1 MHKFIQFELK
11 HWLKSPMLWIFF
23 LINTILVF
31 AAVASGN
38 VSIGGGV
45 GNVYK
50 NAPFVIEQYYMMLS
64 LLCLMMTTAFMNATA
79 SRDFT
84 SGMHQF
90 VFSSPIQK
98 RDYYFGKFIGAAI
111 VSVIPFLGISLGAL
125 LGPILAPIF
134 GWCPAERFGP
144 IVWNGHLQGI
154 IAFAIPNVIISGVLL
169 FSLAIIYRSTI
180 VSFIGAMLILVFYG
194 ISGIFTSDVK
204 KEWFAIILDPFG
216 GKALTIMAKYATIND
231 KNLHAVSLG
240 GELLMNRLVWLG
252 ISILILVVVYYRFSF
267 ATKNEKAKKVK
278 KAKNSNPP
286 FVKPITNTIFESKSA
301 GNFSWNSLWSLTK
314 FETKT
319 VIKNPVFVILITIGL
334 TNLILSLWTF
344 SRQYGVVRYPVT
356 FDIVETIENEFLF
369 FIYGFIIFY
378 AGVLVW
384 KERDAKFNEI
394 QDAAPV
400 KSAML
405 LGSKLI
411 AIIFAIFLVLLS
423 TIFIGILS
431 QALHGYYRF
440 EIDVYVKSLLII
452 QFLSFIYLTV
462 LALLFH
468 YIINNRYIA
477 YFSFIVFLILNSFIW
492 GALEINSNMVSF
504 NAKPKITY
512 SDMNGFGPFVPGTI
526 WFNIYWGLFAIIL
539 IFVINA
545 FFIRGKETNFKTR
558 WNNAKTQF
566 NTSKI
571 GLSFAIIAFV
581 VCGGFVYYNT
591 KVLNHY
597 DSPDTAEKNQVNY
610 EKQFKKYQNLAQPK
624 YTDFKY
630 DIAIFPEERSLKVK
644 IEAWA
649 KNKTVQPITE
659 IHFTMPGL
667 SDSVNVIIPNAKL
680 KLKDNVL
687 KYRIYSLSKPLM
699 PNDSIKINY
708 ELENIT
714 KGFENEVS
722 FTQLTQNG
730 TFFNNSDITPT
741 IGYDE
746 TVEIADKDKR
756 IAFKLPERLRMAK
769 LEPDNLI
776 ARNNNYFH
784 HDYDWVQAT
793 TTISTSFDQIAV
805 APGSLIK
812 SWKAANRNYFTYK
825 LDHKSLAFFSFISAK
840 YEVARKKWNGIDL
853 EVYYHKDHAFNIP
866 NMLKSMEKS
875 LDYYTKNYGPYYH
888 KQCRIIEFP
897 RYVSFAQAFPGTMP
911 YSEEIGFIT
920 DLRDVNKDVIDVPF
934 SVVAHEMAHQYW
946 AQQVIGANMQGSEM
960 FSEGFAEYSALM
972 VMEKEYGKDKM
983 KQFLSYEMNGY
994 LSGRSREYEAE
1005 LPLSKCE
1012 HQNYIHYQKASV
1024 AMYYFKEMIGEDKVN
1039 LALNNLVKKFAY
1051 KEPPYATAADV
1062 LTEFR
1067 AVTPADMQYL
1077 ISDLFEKITLFSNR
1091 TKELTYKKVGN
1102 EYEVTIKTISEK
1114 FNANSQGKETAV
1126 ALNDF
1131 IDIGVFGKSEI
1142 SGVLGN
1148 VLVYKRVKINKR
1160 DNTFVFKT
1168 KEKPAE
1174 AGIDPY
1180 NYLIDKIADDN
1191 LKAIE

>member
-1 MHKFIQFELK
+1 MWKFIKFEIK
-11 HWLKSPMLWIFF
+11 YWLKSTMLWIFL
-23 LINTILVF
+23 LITTMIVF
-31 AAVASGN
+31 GAVASGN

-64 LLCLMMTTAFMNATA
+64 LLCLLMTTAFMNASA
-79 SRDFT
+79 SRDFA

-98 RDYYFGKFIGAAI
+98 RDYYFGKFIGAAV
-111 VSVIPFLGISLGAL
+111 VSVIPFLGISIGAL
-125 LGPILAPIF
+125 LGPMLAPIF
-134 GWCPAERFGP
+134 GWSPAERFGP

-154 IAFAIPNVIISGVLL
+154 IAFAIPNVIISGSLL

-180 VSFIGAMLILVFYG
+180 VSFLGAIFILVFYG
-194 ISGIFTSDVK
+194 ISGIFTSDIK
-204 KEWFAIILDPFG
+204 KEWIANILDPFG
-216 GKALTIMAKYATIND
+216 GKALTIMSRYITIND
-231 KNLHAVSLG
+231 KNLSAVSLG
-240 GELLMNRLVWLG
+240 GELLMNRLLWIG
-252 ISILILVVVYYRFSF
+252 ISIIIVVVVYFRFSF
-267 ATKNEKAKKVK
+267 TAKNEKAKKEIIS
-278 KAKNSNPP
+278 KNSNPS
-286 FVKPITNTIFESKSA
+286 FVKPIATTVFEPKSH
-301 GNFSWNSLWSLTK
+301 GNFSWNSFWSLIQ

-319 VIKNPVFVILITIGL
+319 IIKNPVFVILLIGGL

-344 SRQYGVVRYPVT
+344 SGLYGVVRYPVT
-356 FDIVETIENEFLF
+356 FDIVERIEGEFLF
-369 FIYGFIIFY
+369 FIYGFITFY

-384 KERDAKFNEI
+384 KERDAKINEI
-394 QDAAPV
+394 QDATPI
-400 KSAML
+400 KSTML
-405 LGSKLI
+405 FGSKLI

-423 TIFIGILS
+423 SIFIGILS

-440 EIDVYVKSLLII
+440 EIDVYVKSILMI
-452 QFLSFIYLTV
+452 QFLNFIYLTV

-468 YIINNRYIA
+468 YLINNRYIA
-477 YFSFIVFLILNSFIW
+477 YFSFIVFLILNTFIW
-492 GALEINSNMVSF
+492 NALEINSNMVSIY
-504 NAKPKITY
+504 AIPSITY
-512 SDMNGFGPFVPGTI
+512 SDMNGFGPFVPATV
-526 WFNIYWGLFAIIL
+526 WFNMYWGLFAIIL
-539 IFVINA
+539 MYVNNA

-558 WNNAKTQF
+558 WNQAKRHF

-571 GLSFAIIAFV
+571 GLLLAIIAFV

-597 DSPDTAEKNQVNY
+597 DSPDTVEKNQVNY

-624 YTDFKY
+624 YTDFEY
-630 DIAIFPEERSLKVK
+630 DIDIFPEQRSLKVK
-644 IEAWA
+644 IQAWA
-649 KNKTVQPITE
+649 KNKTTQPITE
-659 IHFTMPGL
+659 IHFTMPSL
-667 SDSVNVIIPNAKL
+667 SDSVNVNIPNTKL
-680 KLKDNVL
+680 KLNDKVL

-708 ELENIT
+708 ELESIT

-746 TVEIADKDKR
+746 NIEIADKNKR
-756 IAFKLPERLRMAK
+756 IEFKLPKRLRMPK
-769 LEPDNLI
+769 LEPNHLI
-776 ARNNNYFH
+776 ARSNNYFH
-784 HDYDWVQAT
+784 NDSDWVHAT

-805 APGSLIK
+805 APGSLIN

-853 EVYYHKDHAFNIP
+853 EVYYHKEHGVNVP

-875 LDYYTKNYGPYYH
+875 MDYYTKNYGPYYH

-897 RYVSFAQAFPGTMP
+897 RYESFAQAFPGTMP

-920 DLRDVNKDVIDVPF
+920 DLRNVNKDAIDVPF
-934 SVVAHEMAHQYW
+934 NVVAHEMAHQYW

-972 VMEKEYGKDKM
+972 VMEKEYGKEKM
-983 KQFLSYEMNGY
+983 KQFLSYEMNSY
-994 LSGRSREYEAE
+994 LSGRGREYQAE

-1012 HQNYIHYQKASV
+1012 HQSYIHYHKASV
-1024 AMYYFKEMIGEDKVN
+1024 AMYYFKEMIGEDRVN
-1039 LALNNLVKKFAY
+1039 LALNNLIKKFAY
-1051 KEPPYATAADV
+1051 KEPPYATSVDV
-1062 LTEFR
+1062 LAEFR
-1067 AVTPADMQYL
+1067 AVTPADKQYL

-1091 TKELTYKKVGN
+1091 TEEVAYKKVGN

-1114 FNANSQGKETAV
+1114 FYANSQGKETAV

-1131 IDIGVFGKSEI
+1131 IDIGVFGESEKLN
-1142 SGVLGN
+1142 VLGK
-1148 VLVYKRVKINKR
+1148 VLAYKRVKINKK

-1168 KEKPAE
+1168 KEKPKE

-1191 LKAIE
+1191 LKTIE

>member
-1 MHKFIQFELK
+1 MWKFIKLEIK
-11 HWLKSPMLWIFF
+11 HWIKSPMLWIFF
-23 LINTILVF
+23 FITTMMVF
-31 AAVASGN
+31 GAVASSN

-79 SRDFT
+79 NRDFT

-90 VFSSPIQK
+90 VFSSPIK
-98 RDYYFGKFIGAAI
+98 KHDYYFGKFVGAAV
-111 VSVIPFLGISLGAL
+111 VSVIPFLGISIGAL

-154 IAFAIPNVIISGVLL
+154 IAFAIPNVIISGVFL
-169 FSLAIIYRSTI
+169 FSLAITYRSTI
-180 VSFIGAMLILVFYG
+180 VSFLGAMLILVFYG
-194 ISGIFTSDVK
+194 ISGIFTSDIK
-204 KEWFAIILDPFG
+204 KEWIASILDPFG
-216 GKALTIMAKYATIND
+216 GKALNVISKYVTIDD

-240 GELLMNRLVWLG
+240 GELLMNRLLWLG
-252 ISILILVVVYYRFSF
+252 LSIFILVIVYHRFSF
-267 ATKNEKAKKVK
+267 AVKNEKIKKEK
-278 KAKNSNPP
+278 KFKKSHPSSL
-286 FVKPITNTIFESKSA
+286 KPTTNTVFESKSA
-301 GNFSWNSLWSLTK
+301 GNFSWTSFWSLIK

-319 VIKNPVFVILITIGL
+319 VIKNPIFVILITIGL

-356 FDIVETIENEFLF
+356 FDIVESIEGELLF

-384 KERDAKFNEI
+384 KERDAKINEI
-394 QDAAPV
+394 QDATPV
-400 KSAML
+400 KSTML
-405 LGSKLI
+405 FGSKLV
-411 AIIFAIFLVLLS
+411 AIVLAIFLVLLS
-423 TIFIGILS
+423 SVFIGILS

-440 EIDVYVKSLLII
+440 EMDVYVKSILVI
-452 QFLSFIYLTV
+452 QFSGFIYFIV

-468 YIINNRYIA
+468 YLINNRYIA

-492 GALEINSNMVSF
+492 GAFEINSNMVSF
-504 NAKPKITY
+504 NAIPSITY

-526 WFNIYWGLFAIIL
+526 WFTIYWGLFAIIL
-539 IFVINA
+539 VYLINA
-545 FFIRGKETNFKTR
+545 FFIRGKETDFKSR
-558 WNNAKTQF
+558 WNYAKMQL
-566 NTSKI
+566 NTSKV

-597 DSPDTAEKNQVNY
+597 DSPDTAENNQVNY

-624 YTDFKY
+624 YIDFKY
-630 DIAIFPEERSLKVK
+630 DIDIFPDERSLKVK
-644 IEAWA
+644 IQAWV
-649 KNKTVQPITE
+649 KNKTTQPITE
-659 IHFTMPGL
+659 IHLTIPVL
-667 SDSVNVIIPNAKL
+667 SDRIDVIIPNAKL
-680 KLKDNVL
+680 KLNDKVL
-687 KYRIYSLSKPLM
+687 RYRIYSLSNPLL

-708 ELENIT
+708 QLENIT

-730 TFFNNSDITPT
+730 TFFNSSDITPT

-746 TVEIADKDKR
+746 NVEIADNDKR
-756 IAFKLPERLRMAK
+756 IKFKLPKRLRMAK

-776 ARNNNYFH
+776 ARSHNYFH
-784 HDYDWVQAT
+784 NDFDWVHAIT
-793 TTISTSFDQIAV
+793 NISTSYDQIAV
-805 APGSLIK
+805 APGSLVK
-812 SWKAANRNYFTYK
+812 SWKVANRNYFTYK
-825 LDHKSLAFFSFISAK
+825 LDHKSLAFFSFISAR
-840 YEVARKKWNGIDL
+840 YEVSRKKWNGIDL
-853 EVYYHKDHAFNIP
+853 EVYYHKDHPVNVP
-866 NMLKSMEKS
+866 NMLTSMEKS

-920 DLRDVNKDVIDVPF
+920 DLRDVNKDAIDVPF
-934 SVVAHEMAHQYW
+934 NVVAHEMAHQYW
-946 AQQVIGANMQGSEM
+946 VHQVIGANMQGSEM

-972 VMEKEYGKDKM
+972 VMEKEYGKEKM

-994 LSGRSREYEAE
+994 LSGRGREYEAE

-1012 HQNYIHYQKASV
+1012 HQSYIHYQKASV

-1039 LALNNLVKKFAY
+1039 LGLKNLVKKFAY
-1051 KEPPYATAADV
+1051 KGPPYPTTADV
-1062 LTEFR
+1062 LAEFR
-1067 AVTPADMQYL
+1067 AVTPADKQYL

-1091 TKELTYKKVGN
+1091 TKEVTYKKVGN

-1114 FNANSQGKETAV
+1114 FNANSHGKETEI

-1131 IDIGVFGKSEI
+1131 IDIGVFGESEKTD
-1142 SGVLGN
+1142 VLGR
-1148 VLVYKRVKINKR
+1148 VLVYERVKINKK
-1160 DNTFVFKT
+1160 DNTFIFKT
-1168 KEKPAE
+1168 KEKPFQ

-1191 LKAIE
+1191 LKTIE

>member
-1 MHKFIQFELK
+1 MWQFIKFEIK
-11 HWLKSPMLWIFF
+11 HWLKSPMLWIFL
-23 LINTILVF
+23 LITTMMVF
-31 AAVASGN
+31 GAVASGN

-64 LLCLMMTTAFMNATA
+64 LLCLMMTTAFMNASA
-79 SRDFT
+79 GRDFT

-125 LGPILAPIF
+125 LGPMSAPIL

-154 IAFAIPNVIISGVLL
+154 IAFAVPNVIISGALI
-169 FSLAIIYRSTI
+169 FSLAIIYRSTV
-180 VSFIGAMLILVFYG
+180 VSFLGAMLILVFYG

-204 KEWFAIILDPFG
+204 KEWMAVILDPFG
-216 GKALTIMAKYATIND
+216 GKALNVISKYVTIDD
-231 KNLHAVSLG
+231 KNLNAVSLG
-240 GELLMNRLVWLG
+240 GELLMNRLLWLG

-267 ATKNEKAKKVK
+267 AAKNEKAKKEK
-278 KAKNSNPP
+278 TSKNSNPS
-286 FVKPITNTIFESKSA
+286 FVKPIADTIFESKSP
-301 GNFSWNSLWSLTK
+301 GNFSWNSFWSLIK
-314 FETKT
+314 FETKA
-319 VIKNPVFVILITIGL
+319 VVKNPVFVILITLGL

-356 FDIVETIENEFLF
+356 FDIVETIEGEFLF

-384 KERDAKFNEI
+384 KERDAKINEI
-394 QDAAPV
+394 QDATPV

-405 LGSKLI
+405 FGSKLI
-411 AIIFAIFLVLLS
+411 ALVFAIFLVLLS
-423 TIFIGILS
+423 TIFMGILS

-440 EIDVYVKSLLII
+440 EMDVYVKSLLII
-452 QFLSFIYLTV
+452 QFLSFIYLTI

-468 YIINNRYIA
+468 YLINNRYIA

-492 GALEINSNMVSF
+492 GALGINSNMVSF
-504 NAKPKITY
+504 NAKPRITY

-526 WFNIYWGLFAIIL
+526 WFNIYWGLFAVIL
-539 IFVINA
+539 VYIINA
-545 FFIRGKETNFKTR
+545 FFIRGKETDFKTR
-558 WNNAKTQF
+558 WNHAKKQF
-566 NTSKI
+566 NASKK
-571 GLSFAIIAFV
+571 GLSFAIAAFV
-581 VCGGFVYYNT
+581 LCGGFVYYNT

-597 DSPDTAEKNQVNY
+597 DSPGTAEKNQVNY
-610 EKQFKKYQNLAQPK
+610 EKQFKKYQNSAQPK

-630 DIAIFPEERSLKVK
+630 DIDIFPEERSLKVK
-644 IEAWA
+644 IQAWA
-649 KNKTVQPITE
+649 KNKTTQPITE
-659 IHFTMPGL
+659 IHLTMPDL
-667 SDSVNVIIPNAKL
+667 SDSINVIIPDAKL
-680 KLKDNVL
+680 KLNDKVL
-687 KYRIYSLSKPLM
+687 KYRIYSLSNPLM
-699 PNDSIKINY
+699 PDDSIKINY
-708 ELENIT
+708 ELKHIT

-746 TVEIADKDKR
+746 TIEIADKDKR
-756 IAFKLPERLRMAK
+756 IKFKLPKRLRMAK

-776 ARNNNYFH
+776 ARSNNYFH
-784 HDYDWVQAT
+784 NDYDWVQAT
-793 TTISTSFDQIAV
+793 TNISTSFDQIAV

-812 SWKAANRNYFTYK
+812 SWKASNRNYFTYK
-825 LDHKSLAFFSFISAK
+825 LDHKSLAFFSFISAE
-840 YEVARKKWNGIDL
+840 YEVSRKKWNGIDL
-853 EVYYHKDHAFNIP
+853 EVYYHKDHAFNVP
-866 NMLKSMEKS
+866 DMLKSMEKS

-920 DLRDVNKDVIDVPF
+920 DLRDVNKDAINVPF

-972 VMEKEYGKDKM
+972 VMEKEYGKEKM
-983 KQFLSYEMNGY
+983 KQFLAYEMNNY
-994 LSGRSREYEAE
+994 LSGRGREYEAE
-1005 LPLSKCE
+1005 MPLSKCE
-1012 HQNYIHYQKASV
+1012 HQNYIHYAKAGV
-1024 AMYYFKEMIGEDKVN
+1024 VMYYFKEMIGEDKVN

-1051 KEPPYATAADV
+1051 KEPPYPTSADV
-1062 LTEFR
+1062 LAEFR

-1077 ISDLFEKITLFSNR
+1077 IEDLFENITLFSNR
-1091 TKELTYKKVGN
+1091 ALEVKYKKVGS
-1102 EYEVTIKTISEK
+1102 EYEVTIKTSSEK
-1114 FNANSQGKETAV
+1114 FRADSQGKETPVAV
-1126 ALNDF
+1126 NDY
-1131 IDIGVFGKSEI
+1131 IDIGVFGESNQ
-1142 SGVLGN
+1142 SDVLGK
-1148 VLVYKRVKINKR
+1148 VLVYKRVKINKK
-1160 DNTFVFKT
+1160 DNTFIFKT
-1168 KEKPAE
+1168 KEKPRE

-1191 LKAIE
+1191 LKTIE

>member
-1 MHKFIQFELK
+1 MWKFIKYEIK
-11 HWLKSPMLWIFF
+11 HWIKSPMLWIFF
-23 LINTILVF
+23 VITTMMVF
-31 AAVASGN
+31 GAVASGN

-79 SRDFT
+79 NRDFT

-98 RDYYFGKFIGAAI
+98 RDYYFGKFVGAAV
-111 VSVIPFLGISLGAL
+111 VSVIPFLGISIGAL

-144 IVWNGHLQGI
+144 IVWNGHIQGI

-180 VSFIGAMLILVFYG
+180 VSFLGAMLILVFYG
-194 ISGIFTSDVK
+194 ISGIFTSDIK
-204 KEWFAIILDPFG
+204 KEWIANILDPFG
-216 GKALTIMAKYATIND
+216 GKALSIISKYATIDD
-231 KNLHAVSLG
+231 KNLNAVSLG
-240 GELLMNRLVWLG
+240 GELLMNRLLWLG
-252 ISILILVVVYYRFSF
+252 LSIFILVVVYHRFSF
-267 ATKNEKAKKVK
+267 AIKNEKVK
-278 KAKNSNPP
+278 KEKYFKNSHPP
-286 FVKPITNTIFESKSA
+286 FVKPITNTVFESKSA
-301 GNFSWNSLWSLTK
+301 GKFSWTSFWSLIK

-356 FDIVETIENEFLF
+356 FDIVESIKGEFLF

-384 KERDAKFNEI
+384 KERDAKINEI
-394 QDAAPV
+394 QDATPI
-400 KSAML
+400 KSTML
-405 LGSKLI
+405 FGSKLI
-411 AIIFAIFLVLLS
+411 ALIFAIFLVLLS

-431 QALHGYYRF
+431 QVLHGYYRF
-440 EIDVYVKSLLII
+440 EIDVYVKSILII
-452 QFLSFIYLTV
+452 QFLSFIYLTI
-462 LALLFH
+462 LALLFQ
-468 YIINNRYIA
+468 YLINNRYIS
-477 YFSFIVFLILNSFIW
+477 YFAFIVFLILNSFIW
-492 GALEINSNMVSF
+492 GALEINSNMVSV
-504 NAKPKITY
+504 NAIPSITY
-512 SDMNGFGPFVPGTI
+512 SDMNGFGPFVTGTI

-539 IFVINA
+539 VYIINT
-545 FFIRGKETNFKTR
+545 FFIRGKETDFKTR
-558 WNNAKTQF
+558 WRNAKMQL
-566 NTSKI
+566 NASKI

-581 VCGGFVYYNT
+581 VCGGFVFYNT

-610 EKQFKKYQNLAQPK
+610 EEQFKRYQNLAQPK

-630 DIAIFPEERSLKVK
+630 DIDIFPEERSLKVK
-644 IEAWA
+644 IQAWA
-649 KNKTVQPITE
+649 KNKTTQPITE
-659 IHFTMPGL
+659 IHFTMPSL
-667 SDSVNVIIPNAKL
+667 SDSINVIIPDAKL
-680 KLKDNVL
+680 KLINKVL
-687 KYRIYSLSKPLM
+687 KYRIYSLSSPLM
-699 PNDSIKINY
+699 PNDSIKIKY

-722 FTQLTQNG
+722 FKSLTQNG
-730 TFFNNSDITPT
+730 TFFDNGDITPT
-741 IGYDE
+741 IGYDANI
-746 TVEIADKDKR
+746 EIADKNKR
-756 IAFKLPERLRMAK
+756 IEFKLPKRSRMPK
-769 LEPDNLI
+769 LEPNNLI
-776 ARNNNYFH
+776 ARSNNYFH
-784 HDYDWVQAT
+784 NDYDWVHAT
-793 TTISTSFDQIAV
+793 TNISTSFDQIAV
-805 APGSLIK
+805 APGSLIR
-812 SWKAANRNYFTYK
+812 SWKAGKRNYFTYK

-840 YEVARKKWNGIDL
+840 YEVARKKYNGINL
-853 EVYYHKDHAFNIP
+853 EVYYHIDHAVNVP

-897 RYVSFAQAFPGTMP
+897 RYESFAQAFPGTMP
-911 YSEEIGFIT
+911 YSEEVGFIT
-920 DLRDVNKDVIDVPF
+920 DLRDVNIDAIDVPF

-960 FSEGFAEYSALM
+960 FSEGFAEYSSLM
-972 VMEKEYGKDKM
+972 VMEMEYGKEKM
-983 KQFLSYEMNGY
+983 KQFLAYEMNSY
-994 LSGRSREYEAE
+994 LSGRGREYEAE

-1012 HQNYIHYQKASV
+1012 RQSYIHYQKASV

-1051 KEPPYATAADV
+1051 KEPPYATTADV
-1062 LTEFR
+1062 LAEFR
-1067 AVTPADMQYL
+1067 AVTPADKQYL
-1077 ISDLFEKITLFSNR
+1077 ITDLFEKITLFSNR
-1091 TKELTYKKVGN
+1091 TKEVTYKKVGN
-1102 EYEVTIKTISEK
+1102 EYEVTIETISEK

-1131 IDIGVFGKSEI
+1131 IDIGVFGESKKTD
-1142 SGVLGN
+1142 VLGR
-1148 VLVYKRVKINKR
+1148 VLVYERVKINKR
-1160 DNTFVFKT
+1160 ENTFIFKT
-1168 KEKPAE
+1168 KEKPFE

-1191 LKAIE
+1191 LKTIE

>member
-1 MHKFIQFELK
+1 MWKFIKYEIK

-23 LINTILVF
+23 LITTMLVF
-31 AAVASGN
+31 GAVASAN

-50 NAPFVIEQYYMMLS
+50 NAPFVIEQYYMLLS
-64 LLCLMMTTAFMNATA
+64 LLCLLMTTAFMNASA
-79 SRDFT
+79 NRDFT
-84 SGMHQF
+84 SGMHPF

-98 RDYYFGKFIGAAI
+98 RDYYFGKFIGAAV
-111 VSVIPFLGISLGAL
+111 VSVIPFLGISIGAL
-125 LGPILAPIF
+125 LGPVLAPIF
-134 GWCPAERFGP
+134 DWSPTERFGP

-154 IAFAIPNVIISGVLL
+154 IAFAIPNVVISGALL
-169 FSLAIIYRSTI
+169 FSLALIYRSTI
-180 VSFIGAMLILVFYG
+180 VSFLGAVLILVFYG
-194 ISGIFTSDVK
+194 IAGIFTSDIK
-204 KEWFAIILDPFG
+204 KEWIANILDPFG
-216 GKALTIMAKYATIND
+216 GKALTIMSKYVTID
-231 KNLHAVSLG
+231 EKNLNAVSLG
-240 GELLMNRLVWLG
+240 GELLMNRLLWLG

-267 ATKNEKAKKVK
+267 TTKNK
-278 KAKNSNPP
+278 KAQKEKISKNSNSS
-286 FVKPITNTIFESKSA
+286 FVKPITNTVFEPKSL
-301 GNFSWNSLWSLTK
+301 GNFSWNSFWSLIK

-319 VIKNPVFVILITIGL
+319 VIKNPVFVIVMISGL

-344 SRQYGVVRYPVT
+344 SGLYGVVRYPVT
-356 FDIVETIENEFLF
+356 FDVVERIEGEFLF
-369 FIYGFIIFY
+369 FIYGFITFY

-384 KERDAKFNEI
+384 KERDAKINEI
-394 QDAAPV
+394 QDATPI
-400 KSAML
+400 KSTML
-405 LGSKLI
+405 FGSKLI
-411 AIIFAIFLVLLS
+411 AIIFSIFIVLVS
-423 TIFIGILS
+423 SIFIGILS
-431 QALHGYYRF
+431 QVLHGYYRF
-440 EIDVYVKSLLII
+440 EIDVYVKSILII

-468 YIINNRYIA
+468 YLINNRYIA
-477 YFSFIVFLILNSFIW
+477 YFAFIVFLILNTFIW

-504 NAKPKITY
+504 NAKPSITY
-512 SDMNGFGPFVPGTI
+512 SDMNGFGPFVPATI

-539 IFVINA
+539 IYVINA

-558 WNNAKTQF
+558 WDNAKTQF

-571 GLSFAIIAFV
+571 GLSLAIIAFV
-581 VCGGFVYYNT
+581 ICGGFVYYNT

-610 EKQFKKYQNLAQPK
+610 EKQFKRYQNLAQPK
-624 YTDFKY
+624 YIDFKY
-630 DIAIFPEERSLKVK
+630 DIDIFPEERSLKVK

-649 KNKTVQPITE
+649 KNKTTQPITE
-659 IHFTMPGL
+659 IHLTMPDL
-667 SDSVNVIIPNAKL
+667 SDSINVIIPNAKL
-680 KLKDNVL
+680 KLSDKVL
-687 KYRIYSLSKPLM
+687 KYRIYGLSNPLM
-699 PNDSIKINY
+699 PNDSIKIIY
-708 ELENIT
+708 ELEKIA

-730 TFFNNSDITPT
+730 TFFNNSDITPF

-746 TVEIADKDKR
+746 NIEIADKNKR
-756 IAFKLPERLRMAK
+756 IEFKLPKRLRMAK

-776 ARNNNYFH
+776 ARSENYFH
-784 HDYDWVQAT
+784 SYSDWVHAT
-793 TTISTSFDQIAV
+793 TNISTSFDQIAV

-840 YEVARKKWNGIDL
+840 YEVSRKKWNGIDL

-875 LDYYTKNYGPYYH
+875 LEYYTKNYGPYYH

-897 RYVSFAQAFPGTMP
+897 RYESFAQAFPGTMP

-920 DLRDVNKDVIDVPF
+920 DLRGINKNAIDVPF
-934 SVVAHEMAHQYW
+934 NVVAHEMAHQYW

-972 VMEKEYGKDKM
+972 VMEKEYGKKKM
-983 KQFLSYEMNGY
+983 KQFLSYEMNSY
-994 LSGRSREYEAE
+994 LSGRGREYEAE

-1012 HQNYIHYQKASV
+1012 HQSYIHYAKASV

-1051 KEPPYATAADV
+1051 KEPPYATTADV
-1062 LTEFR
+1062 LAEFR
-1067 AVTPADMQYL
+1067 AVTPADKQYL
-1077 ISDLFEKITLFSNR
+1077 IEDLFEKITLFSNR
-1091 TKELTYKKVGN
+1091 TKEVTYKKVGN
-1102 EYEVTIKTISEK
+1102 EYEVTIQTISEK

-1131 IDIGVFGKSEI
+1131 IDVGVFGVSEKSDF
-1142 SGVLGN
+1142 LGK
-1148 VLVYKRVKINKR
+1148 VLVYKRVKINKKY
-1160 DNTFVFKT
+1160 NTFIFKI
-1168 KEKPAE
+1168 KEKPGK

-1191 LKAIE
+1191 LKTLE

>member
-1 MHKFIQFELK
+1 MWKFIKFEIK
-11 HWLKSPMLWIFF
+11 YWLKSTMLWIFL
-23 LINTILVF
+23 LITTMIVF
-31 AAVASGN
+31 GAVASGN

-64 LLCLMMTTAFMNATA
+64 LLCLLMTTAFMNASA
-79 SRDFT
+79 SRDFA

-98 RDYYFGKFIGAAI
+98 RDYYFGKFIGAAV
-111 VSVIPFLGISLGAL
+111 VSVIPFLGISIGAL
-125 LGPILAPIF
+125 LGPMLAPIF
-134 GWCPAERFGP
+134 GWSPAERFGP

-154 IAFAIPNVIISGVLL
+154 IAFAIPNVIISGSLL

-180 VSFIGAMLILVFYG
+180 VSFLGAIFILVFYG
-194 ISGIFTSDVK
+194 ISGIFTSDIK
-204 KEWFAIILDPFG
+204 KEWIANILDPFG
-216 GKALTIMAKYATIND
+216 GKALTIMSRYITIND
-231 KNLHAVSLG
+231 KNLSAVSLG
-240 GELLMNRLVWLG
+240 GELLMNRLLWIG
-252 ISILILVVVYYRFSF
+252 ISIIIVVVVYFRFSF
-267 ATKNEKAKKVK
+267 TAKNEKVK
-278 KAKNSNPP
+278 KEIISKNSNPS
-286 FVKPITNTIFESKSA
+286 FVKPIATTVFEPKNH
-301 GNFSWNSLWSLTK
+301 GNFSWNSFWSLIQ

-319 VIKNPVFVILITIGL
+319 IIKNPVFVILLIGGL

-344 SRQYGVVRYPVT
+344 SGLYGVVRYPVT
-356 FDIVETIENEFLF
+356 FDIVERIEGEFLF
-369 FIYGFIIFY
+369 FIYGFITFY

-384 KERDAKFNEI
+384 KERDAKINEI
-394 QDAAPV
+394 QDATPI
-400 KSAML
+400 KSTML
-405 LGSKLI
+405 FGSKLI

-423 TIFIGILS
+423 SIFIGILS

-440 EIDVYVKSLLII
+440 EIDVYVKSILMI
-452 QFLSFIYLTV
+452 QFLNFIYLTV

-468 YIINNRYIA
+468 YLINNRYIA
-477 YFSFIVFLILNSFIW
+477 YFSFIVFLILNTFIW
-492 GALEINSNMVSF
+492 NALEINSNMVSIY
-504 NAKPKITY
+504 AIPSITY
-512 SDMNGFGPFVPGTI
+512 SDMNGFGPFVPATV
-526 WFNIYWGLFAIIL
+526 WFNMYWGLFAIIL
-539 IFVINA
+539 MYVNNA

-558 WNNAKTQF
+558 WNQAKRHF

-571 GLSFAIIAFV
+571 GLLLAIIAFV

-597 DSPDTAEKNQVNY
+597 DSPDTVEKNQVNY

-624 YTDFKY
+624 YTDFEY
-630 DIAIFPEERSLKVK
+630 DIDIFPEQRSLKVK
-644 IEAWA
+644 IQAWA
-649 KNKTVQPITE
+649 KNKTTQPITE
-659 IHFTMPGL
+659 IHFTMPSL
-667 SDSVNVIIPNAKL
+667 SDSVNVNIPNTKL
-680 KLKDNVL
+680 KLNDKVL

-708 ELENIT
+708 ELESIT
-714 KGFENEVS
+714 KGFENQVS

-746 TVEIADKDKR
+746 NIEIADKNKR
-756 IAFKLPERLRMAK
+756 IEFKLPKRLRMPK
-769 LEPDNLI
+769 LEPNNLI
-776 ARNNNYFH
+776 ARSNNYFH
-784 HDYDWVQAT
+784 NDSDWVHAT

-805 APGSLIK
+805 APGSLIN

-853 EVYYHKDHAFNIP
+853 EVYYHKEHGVNVP

-875 LDYYTKNYGPYYH
+875 MDYYTKNYGPYYH

-897 RYVSFAQAFPGTMP
+897 RYESFAQAFPGTMP

-920 DLRDVNKDVIDVPF
+920 DLRNVNKDAIDVPF
-934 SVVAHEMAHQYW
+934 NVVAHEMAHQYW

-972 VMEKEYGKDKM
+972 VMEKEYGKEKM
-983 KQFLSYEMNGY
+983 KQFLSYEMNSY
-994 LSGRSREYEAE
+994 LSGRGREYQAE

-1012 HQNYIHYQKASV
+1012 HQSYIHYHKASV
-1024 AMYYFKEMIGEDKVN
+1024 AMYYFKEMIGEDRVN
-1039 LALNNLVKKFAY
+1039 LALNNLIKKFAY
-1051 KEPPYATAADV
+1051 KEPPYATSVDV
-1062 LTEFR
+1062 LAEFR
-1067 AVTPADMQYL
+1067 AVTPADKQYL

-1091 TKELTYKKVGN
+1091 TEEVAYKKVGN

-1114 FNANSQGKETAV
+1114 FYANSQGKETAV

-1131 IDIGVFGKSEI
+1131 IDIGVFGESEKLN
-1142 SGVLGN
+1142 VLGK
-1148 VLVYKRVKINKR
+1148 VLAYKRVKINKK

-1168 KEKPAE
+1168 KEKPKE

-1191 LKAIE
+1191 LKTIE